1 MPRIVF
7 LLALGL
13 QCAPLAAQG
22 PIALYCARGAGDY
35 PDVEMTLDERGG
47 HVVHVVYVGFR
58 PSPARADWTLRDCLK
73 TAIKLDG
80 SRDITAWLWYREP
93 RSRSPR
99 ELLRPTALVYRAAS
113 RGVVAQSN

>member
-1 MPRIVF
+1 MLRTAF
-7 LLALGL
+7 LLVLALH
-13 QCAPLAAQG
+13 CAPLAAQG
-22 PIALYCARGAGDY
+22 PVALYCARGAGDY
-35 PDVEMTLDERGG
+35 PDAEMTFDGRDGN
-47 HVVHVVYVGFR
+47 VVHIVYVGFR
-58 PSPARADWTLRDCLK
+58 PTRARAEWTLRDCLN

-93 RSRSPR
+93 RARSPR